1 MDGIIALGSGGAA
14 CVTTFTLFV
23 GVRGKNRIKIEKE
36 NVPYWA
42 YGIGLL
48 SAGAG
53 AAFSSLGTVGT
64 QFNQAFSQA
73 GGLGEWKAGATAAVL
88 TICVFGLKP
97 RAWKDS
103 IFGAIAPTVFTA
115 AGGLWMLPVTLPTGL
130 LKALLGA

>member
-14 CVTTFTLFV
+14 VVTSFTLFV
-23 GVRGKNRIKIEKE
+23 GVRGKNKIKIEKDH
-36 NVPYWA
+36 VPYWA

-53 AAFSSLGTVGT
+53 AAFSNLGTIGA
-64 QFNQAFSQA
+64 QFNTAFSQA

-88 TICVFGLKP
+88 TVCVFGLKP
-97 RAWKDS
+97 RPWKDAM
-103 IFGAIAPTVFTA
+103 FGAIAPSVFTL
-115 AGGLWMLPVTLPTGL
+115 AGGLWVLPVTLPTGL